1 MVQIT
6 IIGMGLIGTS
16 LGMALR
22 SADEKTAPLGSV
34 KVIGFDQDKKA
45 LSDARGRLAIDVIAN
60 SLSDAVRGSQIVVIA
75 TPVGAIEGVMTQLG
89 ALLSENV
96 VVTDVASTKAN
107 VVKLAEQYLPAG
119 VDFVGGHPMAGKEQ
133 SGAMAAEP
141 DLFKNA
147 IYCLTPGK
155 RARQHSI
162 DIIEGLVN
170 QVGAKPYYIEPAEHD
185 AYVAGISHLPFL
197 MSIAL
202 GEVTTR
208 SPAWR
213 EMGPLASSGY
223 RDTSRLASGNP
234 VMHRD
239 IALANRDAIVRWI
252 NDVAR
257 QLLEFRDQIQDG
269 DGEKLLAT
277 FSRVKEQR
285 DKWLDARPNL
295 RPGELDFQGPQHEI
309 ERPNLFGRIGRR
321 K

>member
-22 SADEKTAPLGSV
+22 SADEKTAPLGEV
-34 KVIGFDQDKKA
+34 KVIGFDENKKS
-45 LSDARGRLAIDVIAN
+45 LNDARGRLAIDVIAN
-60 SLSDAVRGSQIVVIA
+60 SLSDAVRGSHIVVIA
-75 TPVGAIEGVMTQLG
+75 TPVGAIEGIMTQLG
-89 ALLSENV
+89 ALLSGNV

-107 VVKLAEQYLPAG
+107 IVKLAEQYLPEG
-119 VDFVGGHPMAGKEQ
+119 VDFIGGHPMAGKEQ

-141 DLFKNA
+141 DLLKDA

-162 DIIEGLVN
+162 DIIEGMVN
-170 QVGAKPYYIEPAEHD
+170 QAGAKPYYIDPAEHD
-185 AYVAGISHLPFL
+185 VYVAGISHLPFL
-197 MSIAL
+197 MSISLA
-202 GEVTTR
+202 GVTTR

-213 EMGPLASSGY
+213 EMSALAASGY
-223 RDTSRLASGNP
+223 RDASRLASGNP
-234 VMHRD
+234 TMHRD

-252 NDVAR
+252 NDAAR

-269 DGEKLLAT
+269 DAEKLLET
-277 FSRVKEQR
+277 FTSVKEQR
-285 DKWLDARPNL
+285 DKWLEARPNQ
-295 RPGELDFQGPQHEI
+295 RPGELDFQGSQQEI
-309 ERPNLFGRIGRR
+309 ERPSLFGRIGRR